1 MPAFLNENN
10 YMADVVKY
18 DISLYSRDTR
28 MVAANSGK
36 LAIGAVLGRKADG
49 NFAPL
54 DPAATTG
61 EQVAAGVLLKYV
73 DATGTDDVKAVILTR
88 HAIVADRALI
98 WPDPITDND
107 KAAAIA
113 ELESIGIVAREEV

>member
-1 MPAFLNENN
+1 MPVMLTENN

-18 DISLYSRDTR
+18 DIPLYSRDTR
-28 MVAANSGK
+28 VIAAGSGK
-36 LAIGAVLGRKADG
+36 LALGVVLGRKTDG

-54 DPAATTG
+54 DPAAATG

-73 DATGTDDVKAVILTR
+73 DATGTEDVKTVILTR

-98 WPDPITDND
+98 WPDTITDNE

-113 ELESIGIVAREEV
+113 ELEAIGIVAREEV